1 MNLAKMKIRFGKL
14 SGLLSLAFAMSLS
27 PAANAQDTLKVT
39 LQDALR
45 IALDESPTVKIADK
59 SIEKKQY
66 VKKET
71 IAGLM
76 PQISASASYNR
87 TLKKQVMYMN
97 SGGGSGGFESMIM
110 EPVSQLVK
118 PLYDNAGL
126 PFPDLSSSSSSSA
139 STDGSM
145 EVGLD
150 NNWSGGFSLSLPIF
164 APTLYKTIKMNAI
177 DIELAV
183 ESARASRQ
191 DLVNQVTKA
200 FYQYLLAKD
209 SYAVMQISYKQAV
222 DNYNVIADKY
232 AQGQVSEYDKIRA
245 DVQMRSLRPSLVQS
259 QNAANLALLQLKVL
273 MGIDTSVE
281 IEPDGSLNAYE
292 MSMMSS
298 EILNVDTASIENNTT
313 LKQLNI
319 QERMLDNTLKLY
331 RTSYMPNLSLSA
343 VYQWNAMNNDFK
355 FSEYKWNPYSM
366 IGISFS
372 IPVFQGGATYNKVKQ
387 VRLDQQTLD
396 LNRLNTRRTL
406 NMQMKTYVDNMKT
419 SMEEVGSNKEAVL
432 QAAKGR
438 DIALKRYEVGNGT
451 IVELNDAELALT
463 QAKLAYTQ
471 SIFNYVS
478 AKADLDKVLG
488 IDWVSNN
495 DKTVTE

>member
-1 MNLAKMKIRFGKL
+1 MKSPIFRLGKL
-14 SGLLSLAFAMSLS
+14 LSFAVFLAVCGTGY
-27 PAANAQDTLKVT
+27 AQDTLKVS
-39 LQDALR
+39 LQQALE
-45 IALDESPTVKIADK
+45 IALSESPTIKIADK
-59 SIEKKQY
+59 SIEKKEY

-71 IAGLM
+71 VAGLV

-97 SGGGSGGFESMIM
+97 SEGSGGGFESMIT
-110 EPVSQLVK
+110 EPITKLVK
-118 PLYDNAGL
+118 PLYDNAGI
-126 PFPDLSSSSSSSA
+126 PFPDMSSSSSSA
-139 STDGSM
+139 SSTSDGAM

-164 APTLYKTIKMNAI
+164 APTLYKTIKMNNL

-209 SYAVMQISYKQAV
+209 SYKVMEVSYKQAE

-232 AQGQVSEYDKIRA
+232 AQGMVSEYDKIRA
-245 DVQMRSLRPSLVQS
+245 DVQVRSLKPSLVQTR
-259 QNAANLALLQLKVL
+259 NAANLALLQLKVL
-273 MGIDTSVE
+273 MGIDPDTE
-281 IEPDGSLNAYE
+281 IEPDGSLDEYE
-292 MSMMSS
+292 IGMMSAD
-298 EILNVDTASIENNTT
+298 ILNVDTASIENNTT
-313 LKQLNI
+313 IRQLQIQDKILK
-319 QERMLDNTLKLY
+319 NTLKLY

-355 FSEYKWNPYSM
+355 FSNYKWNPYSM
-366 IGISFS
+366 IGISFA
-372 IPVFQGGATYNKVKQ
+372 IPIFQGGATYHKVKQ
-387 VRLDQQTLD
+387 VRVDQQTLE
-396 LNRLNTRRTL
+396 LNVLNTRRTL

-419 SMEEVGSNKEAVL
+419 SLEEVGSNKEAVK

-438 DIALKRYEVGNGT
+438 DIALKRYEVGSGT

-488 IDWVSNN
+488 IDMVAA
-495 DKTVTE
+495 DK

>member
-1 MNLAKMKIRFGKL
+1 MKIPIFRLGKL
-14 SGLLSLAFAMSLS
+14 LSFAVFLTVC
-27 PAANAQDTLKVT
+27 NTGYTQDTINVS
-39 LQDALR
+39 LQQALE
-45 IALDESPTVKIADK
+45 IALSESPTIKIADK
-59 SIEKKQY
+59 SIEKKEY

-71 IAGLM
+71 IAGLV

-97 SGGGSGGFESMIM
+97 SEGSGGGFESMIT
-110 EPVSQLVK
+110 EPITKLVK
-118 PLYDNAGL
+118 PLYDNAGI
-126 PFPDLSSSSSSSA
+126 PFPDMTSSSSSA
-139 STDGSM
+139 SSTSDGAM

-150 NNWSGGFSLSLPIF
+150 NNWSGGFSLGLPIF
-164 APTLYKTIKMNAI
+164 APTLYKTIKMNNL

-209 SYAVMQISYKQAV
+209 SYKVMEVSYKQAE

-232 AQGQVSEYDKIRA
+232 AQGMVSEYDKIRA
-245 DVQMRSLRPSLVQS
+245 DVQVRSLKPSLVQTR
-259 QNAANLALLQLKVL
+259 NAANLALLQLKVL
-273 MGIDTSVE
+273 MGIDPDTE
-281 IEPDGSLNAYE
+281 IEPDGSLDEYE
-292 MSMMSS
+292 IGMMSAD
-298 EILNVDTASIENNTT
+298 ILNIDTASIENNTT
-313 LKQLNI
+313 IKQFKIQDRILK
-319 QERMLDNTLKLY
+319 NTLKLY

-355 FSEYKWNPYSM
+355 FSNYKWNPYSM

-372 IPVFQGGATYNKVKQ
+372 IPIFQGGATYHKVKQ
-387 VRLDQQTLD
+387 VRVDQQTLE
-396 LNRLNTRRTL
+396 LNILNTRRTL

-419 SMEEVGSNKEAVL
+419 SLEEVGSNKEAVK

-438 DIALKRYEVGNGT
+438 DIALKRYEVGSGT

-488 IDWVSNN
+488 IDMVAA
-495 DKTVTE
+495 DK

>member
-1 MNLAKMKIRFGKL
+1 MKIPIFRLGKL
-14 SGLLSLAFAMSLS
+14 LSFAVFLTVC
-27 PAANAQDTLKVT
+27 NTGYTQDTINVS
-39 LQDALR
+39 LQQALE
-45 IALDESPTVKIADK
+45 IALSESPTIKIADK
-59 SIEKKQY
+59 SIEKKEY

-71 IAGLM
+71 IAGLV

-97 SGGGSGGFESMIM
+97 SEGSGGGFESMIT
-110 EPVSQLVK
+110 EPITKLVK
-118 PLYDNAGL
+118 PLYDNAGI
-126 PFPDLSSSSSSSA
+126 PFPDMTSSSSSA
-139 STDGSM
+139 SSTSDGAM

-150 NNWSGGFSLSLPIF
+150 NNWSGGFSLGLPIF
-164 APTLYKTIKMNAI
+164 APTLYKTIKMNNL

-209 SYAVMQISYKQAV
+209 SYKVMEVSYKQAE

-232 AQGQVSEYDKIRA
+232 AQGMVSEYDKIRA
-245 DVQMRSLRPSLVQS
+245 DVQVRSLKPSLVQTR
-259 QNAANLALLQLKVL
+259 NAANLALLQLKVL
-273 MGIDTSVE
+273 MGIDPDTE
-281 IEPDGSLNAYE
+281 IEPDGSLDEYE
-292 MSMMSS
+292 IGMMSAD
-298 EILNVDTASIENNTT
+298 ILNVDTASIENNTT
-313 LKQLNI
+313 IKQFKIQDRILK
-319 QERMLDNTLKLY
+319 NTLKLY

-355 FSEYKWNPYSM
+355 FSNYKWNPYSM

-372 IPVFQGGATYNKVKQ
+372 IPIFQGGATYHKVKQ
-387 VRLDQQTLD
+387 VRVDQQTLE
-396 LNRLNTRRTL
+396 LNILNTRRTL

-419 SMEEVGSNKEAVL
+419 SLEEVGSNKEAVK

-438 DIALKRYEVGNGT
+438 DIALKRYEVGSGT

-488 IDWVSNN
+488 IDMVAA
-495 DKTVTE
+495 DK

>member
-1 MNLAKMKIRFGKL
+1 MKSPIFRLGKL
-14 SGLLSLAFAMSLS
+14 LSFAVFLAVCGTGY
-27 PAANAQDTLKVT
+27 AQDTLKVS
-39 LQDALR
+39 LQQALE
-45 IALDESPTVKIADK
+45 IALSESPTIKIADK
-59 SIEKKQY
+59 SIEKKEY

-71 IAGLM
+71 VAGLV

-97 SGGGSGGFESMIM
+97 SEGSGGGFESMIT
-110 EPVSQLVK
+110 EPITKLVK
-118 PLYDNAGL
+118 PLYDNAGI
-126 PFPDLSSSSSSSA
+126 PFPDMSSSSSSA
-139 STDGSM
+139 SSSSDGAM

-164 APTLYKTIKMNAI
+164 APTLYKTIKMNNL

-209 SYAVMQISYKQAV
+209 SYKVMEVSYKQAE
-222 DNYNVIADKY
+222 DNYKVIADKY
-232 AQGQVSEYDKIRA
+232 AQGMVSEYDKIRA
-245 DVQMRSLRPSLVQS
+245 DVQVRSLKPSLVQTR
-259 QNAANLALLQLKVL
+259 NAANLALLQLKVL
-273 MGIDTSVE
+273 MGIEPDTE
-281 IEPDGSLNAYE
+281 IEPDGSLDEYE
-292 MSMMSS
+292 VGMMSAD
-298 EILNVDTASIENNTT
+298 ILNVDTASIENNTT
-313 LKQLNI
+313 IKQLQI
-319 QERMLDNTLKLY
+319 QDKILKNTLKLY

-355 FSEYKWNPYSM
+355 FSNYKWNPYSM
-366 IGISFS
+366 IGISFA
-372 IPVFQGGATYNKVKQ
+372 IPIFQGGATYHKVKQ
-387 VRLDQQTLD
+387 VRVDQQTLE
-396 LNRLNTRRTL
+396 LNVLNTRRTL

-419 SMEEVGSNKEAVL
+419 SLEEVGSNKEAVK

-438 DIALKRYEVGNGT
+438 DIALKRYEVGSGT

-488 IDWVSNN
+488 IDMVAA
-495 DKTVTE
+495 DK

>member
-1 MNLAKMKIRFGKL
+1 MKSPIFRLGKL
-14 SGLLSLAFAMSLS
+14 LSFAVFLAVCGTGY
-27 PAANAQDTLKVT
+27 AQDTLKVS
-39 LQDALR
+39 LQQALE
-45 IALDESPTVKIADK
+45 IALSESPTIKIADK
-59 SIEKKQY
+59 SIEKKEY

-71 IAGLM
+71 VAGLV

-97 SGGGSGGFESMIM
+97 SEGSGGGFESMIT
-110 EPVSQLVK
+110 EPITKLVK
-118 PLYDNAGL
+118 PLYDNAGI
-126 PFPDLSSSSSSSA
+126 PFPDMSSSSSSA
-139 STDGSM
+139 SSTSDGAM

-164 APTLYKTIKMNAI
+164 APTLYKTIKMNNL

-209 SYAVMQISYKQAV
+209 SYKVMEVSYKQAE
-222 DNYNVIADKY
+222 DNYKVIADKY
-232 AQGQVSEYDKIRA
+232 AQGMVSEYDKIRA
-245 DVQMRSLRPSLVQS
+245 DVQVRSLKPSLVQTR
-259 QNAANLALLQLKVL
+259 NAANLALLQLKVL
-273 MGIDTSVE
+273 MGIDPDTE
-281 IEPDGSLNAYE
+281 IEPDGSLDEYE
-292 MSMMSS
+292 IGMMSAD
-298 EILNVDTASIENNTT
+298 ILNVDTASIENNTT
-313 LKQLNI
+313 IRQLQIQDKILK
-319 QERMLDNTLKLY
+319 NTLKLY

-355 FSEYKWNPYSM
+355 FSNYKWNPYSM
-366 IGISFS
+366 IGISFA
-372 IPVFQGGATYNKVKQ
+372 IPIFQGGATYHKVKQ
-387 VRLDQQTLD
+387 VRVDQQTLE
-396 LNRLNTRRTL
+396 LNVLNTRRTL

-419 SMEEVGSNKEAVL
+419 SLEEVGSNKEAVK

-438 DIALKRYEVGNGT
+438 DIALKRYEVGSGT

-488 IDWVSNN
+488 IDMVAA
-495 DKTVTE
+495 DK

>member
-1 MNLAKMKIRFGKL
+1 MESKKTRIGKFL
-14 SGLLSLAFAMSLS
+14 FSFLLIAFA
-27 PAANAQDTLKVT
+27 PGVKAQDTLKVN
-39 LQDALR
+39 LQQVLE
-45 IALDESPTVKIADK
+45 IALSESPTIKIADK
-59 SIEKKQY
+59 NIEKKKY

-71 IAGLM
+71 IAGLV

-97 SGGGSGGFESMIM
+97 SGGKSGGFESMIT
-110 EPVSQLVK
+110 EPITQLVK
-118 PLYDNAGL
+118 PLYDNAGI
-126 PFPDLSSSSSSSA
+126 PFPDMTSSSSSSS
-139 STDGSM
+139 SSDGGM

-164 APTLYKTIKMNAI
+164 APTLYKTIKMNNL

-209 SYAVMQISYKQAV
+209 SYKVMEVSYKQAE

-232 AQGQVSEYDKIRA
+232 AQGMVSEYDKIRA
-245 DVQMRSLRPSLVQS
+245 DVQVRSIKPSLVQTR
-259 QNAANLALLQLKVL
+259 NAANLALLQLKVL
-273 MGIDTSVE
+273 MGIDTETE
-281 IEPDGSLNAYE
+281 IEPDGSLNEYE

-313 LKQLNI
+313 IKQLNI
-319 QERMLDNTLKLY
+319 QDRMLKNTLKLY
-331 RTSYMPNLSLSA
+331 RTSYMPNLALSA
-343 VYQWNAMNNDFK
+343 VYQWNAMNNDFN
-355 FSEYKWNPYSM
+355 FSQYKWNPYSM

-372 IPVFQGGATYNKVKQ
+372 IPIFQGGATYHKVKQ
-387 VRLDQQTLD
+387 VRMDQQTLE
-396 LNRLNTRRTL
+396 LNVLNTRRTL

-419 SMEEVGSNKEAVL
+419 SLEEVGSNKEAVN
-432 QAAKGR
+432 QATKGR
-438 DIALKRYEVGNGT
+438 DIALKRYEVGSGT

-471 SIFNYVS
+471 SIFNFVS

-488 IDWVSNN
+488 IDMVITDNKSS
-495 DKTVTE
+495 EE

>member
-1 MNLAKMKIRFGKL
+1 MKSPIFRLGKL
-14 SGLLSLAFAMSLS
+14 LSFAVFLAVCGTGY
-27 PAANAQDTLKVT
+27 AQDTLKVS
-39 LQDALR
+39 LQQALE
-45 IALDESPTVKIADK
+45 IALSESPTIKIADK
-59 SIEKKQY
+59 SIEKKEY

-71 IAGLM
+71 VAGLV

-97 SGGGSGGFESMIM
+97 SEGSGGGFESMIT
-110 EPVSQLVK
+110 EPITKLVK
-118 PLYDNAGL
+118 PLYDNAGI
-126 PFPDLSSSSSSSA
+126 PFPDMSSSSSSA
-139 STDGSM
+139 SSASDGAM

-164 APTLYKTIKMNAI
+164 APTLYKTIKMNNL

-209 SYAVMQISYKQAV
+209 SYKVMEVSYKQAE
-222 DNYNVIADKY
+222 DNYKVIADKY
-232 AQGQVSEYDKIRA
+232 AQGMVSEYDKIRA
-245 DVQMRSLRPSLVQS
+245 DVQVRSLKPSLVQTR
-259 QNAANLALLQLKVL
+259 NAANLALLQLKVL
-273 MGIDTSVE
+273 MGIDPDTE
-281 IEPDGSLNAYE
+281 IEPDGSLDEYE
-292 MSMMSS
+292 IGMMSAD
-298 EILNVDTASIENNTT
+298 ILNVDTASIENNTT
-313 LKQLNI
+313 IKQLQI
-319 QERMLDNTLKLY
+319 QDKILKNTLKLY

-355 FSEYKWNPYSM
+355 FSNYKWNPYSM
-366 IGISFS
+366 IGISFA
-372 IPVFQGGATYNKVKQ
+372 IPIFQGGATYHKVKQ
-387 VRLDQQTLD
+387 VRVDQQTLE
-396 LNRLNTRRTL
+396 LNVLNTRRTL

-419 SMEEVGSNKEAVL
+419 SLEEVGSNKEAVK

-438 DIALKRYEVGNGT
+438 DIALKRYEVGSGT

-488 IDWVSNN
+488 IDMVAA
-495 DKTVTE
+495 DK

>member
-1 MNLAKMKIRFGKL
+1 MKSPIFRLGKL
-14 SGLLSLAFAMSLS
+14 LSFAVFLAVCGTGY
-27 PAANAQDTLKVT
+27 AQDTLKVS
-39 LQDALR
+39 LQQALE
-45 IALDESPTVKIADK
+45 IALSESPTIKIADK
-59 SIEKKQY
+59 SIEKKEY

-71 IAGLM
+71 VAGLV

-97 SGGGSGGFESMIM
+97 SEGSGGGFESMIT
-110 EPVSQLVK
+110 EPITKLVK
-118 PLYDNAGL
+118 PLYDNAGI
-126 PFPDLSSSSSSSA
+126 PFPDMSSSSSSA
-139 STDGSM
+139 SSSSDGAM

-164 APTLYKTIKMNAI
+164 APTLYKTIKMNNL

-209 SYAVMQISYKQAV
+209 SYKVMEVSYKQAE
-222 DNYNVIADKY
+222 DNYKVIADKY
-232 AQGQVSEYDKIRA
+232 AQGMVSEYDKIRA
-245 DVQMRSLRPSLVQS
+245 DVQVRSLKPSLVQTR
-259 QNAANLALLQLKVL
+259 NAANLALLQLKVL
-273 MGIDTSVE
+273 MGIEPDTE
-281 IEPDGSLNAYE
+281 IEPDGSLDEYE
-292 MSMMSS
+292 IGMMSAD
-298 EILNVDTASIENNTT
+298 ILNVDTASIENNTT
-313 LKQLNI
+313 IKQLQI
-319 QERMLDNTLKLY
+319 QDKILKNTLKLY

-355 FSEYKWNPYSM
+355 FSNYKWNPYSM
-366 IGISFS
+366 IGISFA
-372 IPVFQGGATYNKVKQ
+372 IPIFQGGATYHKVKQ
-387 VRLDQQTLD
+387 VRVDQQTLE
-396 LNRLNTRRTL
+396 LNVLNTRRTL

-419 SMEEVGSNKEAVL
+419 SLEEVGSNKEAVK

-438 DIALKRYEVGNGT
+438 DIALKRYEVGSGT

-488 IDWVSNN
+488 IDMVAA
-495 DKTVTE
+495 DK

>member
-1 MNLAKMKIRFGKL
+1 MKSPIFRLGKL
-14 SGLLSLAFAMSLS
+14 LSFAVFLAVCGTGY
-27 PAANAQDTLKVT
+27 AQDTLKVS
-39 LQDALR
+39 LQQALE
-45 IALDESPTVKIADK
+45 IALSESPTIKIADK
-59 SIEKKQY
+59 SIEKKEY

-71 IAGLM
+71 VAGLV

-97 SGGGSGGFESMIM
+97 SEGSGGGFESMIT
-110 EPVSQLVK
+110 EPITKLVK
-118 PLYDNAGL
+118 PLYDNAGI
-126 PFPDLSSSSSSSA
+126 PFPDMSSSSSSA
-139 STDGSM
+139 SSSSDGAM

-164 APTLYKTIKMNAI
+164 APTLYKTIKMNNL

-209 SYAVMQISYKQAV
+209 SYKVMEVSYKQAE

-232 AQGQVSEYDKIRA
+232 AQGMVSEYDKIRA
-245 DVQMRSLRPSLVQS
+245 DVQVRSLKPSLVQTR
-259 QNAANLALLQLKVL
+259 NAANLALLQLKVL
-273 MGIDTSVE
+273 MGIDPDTE
-281 IEPDGSLNAYE
+281 IEPDGSLDEYE
-292 MSMMSS
+292 IGMMSAD
-298 EILNVDTASIENNTT
+298 ILNVDTASIENNTT
-313 LKQLNI
+313 IKQLQI
-319 QERMLDNTLKLY
+319 QDKILKNTLKLY

-355 FSEYKWNPYSM
+355 FSNYKWNPYSM
-366 IGISFS
+366 VGISFS
-372 IPVFQGGATYNKVKQ
+372 IPIFQGGATYHKVKQ
-387 VRLDQQTLD
+387 VRVDQQTLE
-396 LNRLNTRRTL
+396 LNVLNTRRTL

-419 SMEEVGSNKEAVL
+419 SLEEVGSNKEAVK

-438 DIALKRYEVGNGT
+438 DIALKRYEVGSGT

-488 IDWVSNN
+488 IDMVSA
-495 DKTVTE
+495 DK

>member
-1 MNLAKMKIRFGKL
+1 MGTRIVKISRLF
-14 SGLLSLAFAMSLS
+14 LLGMAMVAMPSLY
-27 PAANAQDTLKVT
+27 AQDTLKIS
-39 LQDALR
+39 LQQALE
-45 IALDESPTVKIADK
+45 IALSESPTIKIADK
-59 SIEKKQY
+59 SIEKKKY

-71 IAGLM
+71 IAGLV

-97 SGGGSGGFESMIM
+97 SGGKGGGFESIIT
-110 EPVSQLVK
+110 EPLTQLVK

-126 PFPDLSSSSSSSA
+126 PFPDLSSSSSSS
-139 STDGSM
+139 SSSDGGM

-164 APTLYKTIKMNAI
+164 APTLYKTIKMNNL

-200 FYQYLLAKD
+200 YYQYLLAKD
-209 SYAVMQISYKQAV
+209 SYKVMEVSYKQAE

-232 AQGQVSEYDKIRA
+232 AQGMVSEYDKIRA
-245 DVQMRSLRPSLVQS
+245 DVQVRSLKPNLVQTK
-259 QNAANLALLQLKVL
+259 NAANLALLQLKVL
-273 MGIDTSVE
+273 MGVDTETE
-281 IEPDGSLNAYE
+281 IEPDGSLNEYE
-292 MSMMSS
+292 MSMMSAD
-298 EILNVDTASIENNTT
+298 ILNVDTVSIENNTT
-313 LKQLNI
+313 IKQLNI
-319 QERMLDNTLKLY
+319 QDKMLKNTLKLY

-355 FSEYKWNPYSM
+355 FSQYKWNPYSM
-366 IGISFS
+366 IGISFA
-372 IPVFQGGATYNKVKQ
+372 IPIFQGGATYHKVKQ
-387 VRLDQQTLD
+387 VRMDQQTLE
-396 LNRLNTRRTL
+396 LNVLNTRRTL

-419 SMEEVGSNKEAVL
+419 SMEEVGSNKEAVN
-432 QAAKGR
+432 QAEKGR
-438 DIALKRYEVGNGT
+438 DIALKRYEVGSGT

-488 IDWVSNN
+488 VDMVVTDNN
-495 DKTVTE
+495 TSQE